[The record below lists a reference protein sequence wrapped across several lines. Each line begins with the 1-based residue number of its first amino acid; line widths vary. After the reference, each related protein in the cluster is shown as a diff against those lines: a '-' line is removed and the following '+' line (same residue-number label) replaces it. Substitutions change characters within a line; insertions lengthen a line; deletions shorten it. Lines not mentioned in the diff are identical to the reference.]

1 MLTVARVVGLGTGAL
16 PILVLPPVARPRRL
30 RPCRHLSVAPR
41 ALSGWPR
48 PERRRLLAMRAAFG
62 LPYDELLEFTP
73 DPLGDL
79 AEGRHDALVAAALA
93 DVGLV
98 DRGSPALA

>member
-1 MLTVARVVGLGTGAL
+1 MFTVARIVGIVTATL
-16 PILVLPPVARPRRL
+16 PILVLLAVVLPRRI
-30 RPCRHLSVAPR
+30 RRVRHMSVASR
-41 ALSGWPR
+41 VLVDLHD

-62 LPYDELLEFTP
+62 LPYDELLAWTP

-79 AEGRHDALVAAALA
+79 AAGRHDALVAAALA

-98 DRGSPALA
+98 DHAVAA